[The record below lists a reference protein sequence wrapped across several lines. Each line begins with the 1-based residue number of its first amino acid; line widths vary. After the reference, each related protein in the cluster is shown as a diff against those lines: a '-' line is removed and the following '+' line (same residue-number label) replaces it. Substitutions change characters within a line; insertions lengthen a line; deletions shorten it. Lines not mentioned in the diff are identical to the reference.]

1 MYQAF
6 TLFVKITAQL
16 SLLRND
22 FTTGRREKGRKTE
35 RKPEIERAGKE
46 RGRGEGSN
54 KKARERKEDV
64 GGLDTYST
72 L

>member
-22 FTTGRREKGRKTE
+22 FTTGARGEGGRREK
-35 RKPEIERAGKE
+35 PEIRKKM
-46 RGRGEGSN
+46 RGRG
-54 KKARERKEDV
+54 RERERE
-64 GGLDTYST
+64 G
-72 L
+72 